1 MQTAGSESA
10 PSVVLLRDG
19 GWPEQPGVCCW
30 RAGVRAAFGAAGA
43 TVTEATWQ
51 APPTQVPAAKPAAGA
66 EKAPKQP
73 ATPSPRLIWLPPAI
87 REPLVA
93 SYRLSRRSAAR
104 LRRRATAPRAV
115 ARPVPGL
122 DGAQVIVA
130 ESMPAARA
138 AIAGGAPA
146 ERVWALSLPP
156 QRSVHGGRTP
166 FTALVAELAPR
177 VAGFLADSEIG
188 RDAVERAASASRPR
202 VVVLPPLAAD
212 RPCPVCA
219 DAAALEPVLDD
230 DSSAGQL
237 ALWRALADR
246 SADETLPYSFPAARL
261 RGFTAAWAPAPWLD
275 WTQDA
280 GTTAL
285 VGPPDTAPDWSA
297 AAQDRGARAVLDAT
311 LPRRAS
317 SPRATR
323 TALISGFDLK
333 FVRELGQRLD
343 DRGDLDVTVDEW
355 PTLSQPTG
363 VTLARS
369 GTADVILAEWVR
381 PSAVWLAQ
389 RKKPEQFMVARLH
402 RFEIESA
409 YPRQLDIDKVDAVV
423 YIAPQMGPRIR
434 DELGWPKEKLVYIPN
449 FLDIDWFDRPKLPEA
464 RFTIGMVG
472 VEWRNKRID
481 LALDVLARVRRE
493 DPRFSLVVRS
503 TMPWDNRYAWP
514 KAEEQEYVGLWL
526 DRVERDPLLRGAVV
540 FDQPGRDMARWYRRV
555 GSILSMSDVEGVHL
569 AAAEGMASGAVPV
582 IRPWPGARE
591 SYDERWVHES
601 AADAAAA
608 VLGNADPEVWAERSA
623 AAVAEMR
630 RRSDPAAVVDA
641 WADLLHGEVD
651 RARGYFAA
659 YARL

>member
-1 MQTAGSESA
+1 M
-10 PSVVLLRDG
+10 
-19 GWPEQPGVCCW
+19 
-30 RAGVRAAFGAAGA
+30 
-43 TVTEATWQ
+43 
-51 APPTQVPAAKPAAGA
+51 
-66 EKAPKQP
+66 
-73 ATPSPRLIWLPPAI
+73 
-87 REPLVA
+87 
-93 SYRLSRRSAAR
+93 
-104 LRRRATAPRAV
+104 
-115 ARPVPGL
+115 
-122 DGAQVIVA
+122 
-130 ESMPAARA
+130 
-138 AIAGGAPA
+138 
-146 ERVWALSLPP
+146 
-156 QRSVHGGRTP
+156 
-166 FTALVAELAPR
+166 
-177 VAGFLADSEIG
+177 
-188 RDAVERAASASRPR
+188 
-202 VVVLPPLAAD
+202 
-212 RPCPVCA
+212 
-219 DAAALEPVLDD
+219 
-230 DSSAGQL
+230 
-237 ALWRALADR
+237 
-246 SADETLPYSFPAARL
+246 PYSFPAARL
-261 RGFTAAWAPAPWLD
+261 RGFSAAWSPAPWLD

-285 VGPPDTAPDWSA
+285 VGPPDAAPDWSA
-297 AAQDRGARAVLDAT
+297 AAQDRGARAVIDAT

-317 SPRATR
+317 SPRPTR
-323 TALISGFDLK
+323 TTLISGFDLK

-355 PTLSQPTG
+355 PTLSQPTS
-363 VTLARS
+363 VTLAQS

-449 FLDIDWFDRPKLPEA
+449 FLDIDWFDRPKLPDA

-472 VEWRNKRID
+472 IEWRNKRID

-514 KAEEQEYVGLWL
+514 KPEEQEYVGLWL

-591 SYDERWVHES
+591 SYDERWVHGS

-641 WADLLHGEVD
+641 WADLLHGDVD

>member
-30 RAGVRAAFGAAGA
+30 RAGARSAFEAAGA

-51 APPTQVPAAKPAAGA
+51 PPVTKAADKTADKAAVAPR
-66 EKAPKQP
+66 
-73 ATPSPRLIWLPPAI
+73 TPSPRLVWLPSAV
-87 REPLVA
+87 REPLVT
-93 SYRLSRRSAAR
+93 SYRLSRRSAAK
-104 LRRRATAPRAV
+104 LRRRATAPRAAA

-138 AIAGGAPA
+138 AIAAGAPA

-156 QRSVHGGRTP
+156 QRTVHGGKTP
-166 FTALVAELAPR
+166 FAAIVAELAPR

-202 VVVLPPLAAD
+202 VVVLPPVATD
-212 RPCPVCA
+212 RPCPVCGDRTERA
-219 DAAALEPVLDD
+219 QPALDD
-230 DSSAGQL
+230 DSPAGQL
-237 ALWRALADR
+237 ALWRALADQPG
-246 SADETLPYSFPAARL
+246 DETMPYSFPAARL
-261 RGFTAAWAPAPWLD
+261 RGFTSAWAPAPWLD

-280 GTTAL
+280 ETTAL
-285 VGPPDTAPDWSA
+285 GGPPDTAPDWSV
-297 AAQDRGARAVLDAT
+297 AAQDRGARAVIDAT
-311 LPRRAS
+311 LPRRAA
-317 SPRATR
+317 SPRPTR
-323 TALISGFDLK
+323 TTLISGFDLK

-355 PTLSQPTG
+355 PTLSQPTS
-363 VTLARS
+363 VTLAQS

-449 FLDIDWFDRPKLPEA
+449 FLDIDWFDRPKLPDA

-472 VEWRNKRID
+472 IEWRNKRID

-591 SYDERWVHES
+591 SYDERWVHGS

-641 WADLLHGEVD
+641 WADLLHGDVE